1 MTSKRLPVDQRQA
14 HHVRQRPQRG
24 FTLIELIIFIV
35 VVAAGLAGILSV
47 MNTVVKSSADPMIR
61 KQTIAIAESLLE
73 EILLKEY
80 CDPDSLEMGTD
91 AIPIRP
97 QVCYCDPNLSL
108 TPDALNP
115 TFRCTRIPQVRNGA
129 DKETSRTVFDDVDD
143 YNGYVTTAGIVD
155 AFSTTLP
162 LPVVVGLENYNITSV
177 TVAATTAVE
186 SVALNAIGAKRVAVT
201 VTGPQ
206 GAISL
211 TGYRS
216 NY

>member
-1 MTSKRLPVDQRQA
+1 MSVIRTL
-14 HHVRQRPQRG
+14 PQRG

-61 KQTIAIAESLLE
+61 KQTVAIAESRWE

-80 CDPDSLEMGTD
+80 SDPNALEVGTV

-97 QVCYCDPNLSL
+97 PVHYCDPDLSL
-108 TPDALNP
+108 APVALNP
-115 TFRCTRIPQVRNGA
+115 TLRCTRTPQTRNGT
-129 DKETSRTVFDDVDD
+129 DKEASRADFDDVED
-143 YNGYVTTAGIVD
+143 YNGYATTGIVD
-155 AFSTTLP
+155 MTGAT
-162 LPVVVGLENYNITSV
+162 VAGLTNYSITSV
-177 TVAATTAVE
+177 TVATTTAAQSVE
-186 SVALNAIGAKRVAVT
+186 LNAIAAKRVTVT

-206 GAISL
+206 GPISL
-211 TGYRS
+211 TGYRA